1 MSTTP
6 RTLYDKLWDAH
17 AVSQGAD
24 GTTQIYI
31 DRVIL
36 HEVSSAQ
43 AFSGLQKE
51 GRDIWNARSVFAVAD
66 HQVPTT
72 DRALGMAGFTD
83 ETARLQ
89 VQTLDDNCDS
99 YGIDQFKL
107 NDKRQGIVHVVGP
120 EQGISL
126 PGMTVVCG
134 DSHTST
140 HGALAAL
147 AQGIGSSE
155 LEHVLSTQCLLQQK
169 CRNLQVDVEGSLPL
183 GVTAKDLALHI
194 IGLLGIA
201 GGTGYAI
208 EYTGGA
214 VRGLDMSG
222 RFTLCNM
229 TIEAGARTGL
239 IAYDS
244 VTEAYVRKRP
254 RAPTGNQWK
263 QARNHWRA
271 TLHSDPGA
279 HFDRKVKIRARDIEP
294 MVTWGTKP
302 DQVVT
307 IDGKVPQLA
316 EAANAV
322 QRADWEKAL
331 AYMDLQ
337 PGQPLIGLP
346 IDQVF
351 IGSCT
356 NSRIEDLR
364 AAAAVAR
371 GRKRAA
377 RVTRVLV
384 VPGSGLVKAQAEA
397 EGLHRVFLQAGFEW
411 REAGCSMCNAMNPDQ
426 LAPGERCASTSNRNF
441 ESRQGYRGRTH
452 LVSPAMAAAA
462 AVSGHLIDVR
472 QLAVGHCWTNLPPI

>member
-1 MSTTP
+1 MSAAATP
-6 RTLYDKLWDAH
+6 KTLYDKLWDAH
-17 AVSQGAD
+17 VVSQTAD
-24 GTTQIYI
+24 GTSLLYI

-51 GRDIWNARSVFAVAD
+51 GRGLWRASSVFAVAD

-72 DRALGMAGFTD
+72 GRALGMAGFSD

-89 VQTLDDNCDS
+89 VQTLDDNCDR

-107 NDKRQGIVHVVGP
+107 NDPRQGIVHIVGP

-147 AQGIGSSE
+147 AQGIGSTE

-169 CRNLQVDVEGSLPL
+169 CRNLRVDVEGWLPL

-194 IGLLGIA
+194 IRLLGIA

-208 EYTGGA
+208 EYTGEA
-214 VRGLDMSG
+214 VRALDMAG

-239 IAYDS
+239 IAFDS

-254 RAPTGNQWK
+254 RAPTGAGWK
-263 QARNHWRA
+263 QASAHWRK
-271 TLHSDPGA
+271 TLHSDSGA
-279 HFDRKVKIRARDIEP
+279 HFDRTLRIKARSILP
-294 MVTWGTKP
+294 LVTWGTKP
-302 DQVVT
+302 DQVT
-307 IDGKVPQLA
+307 AINGCVPQLSQA
-316 EAANAV
+316 RNAV
-322 QRADWEKAL
+322 ERADWEKAL
-331 AYMDLQ
+331 DYMDLQ
-337 PGQPLIGLP
+337 PGQALAGLP

-364 AAAAVAR
+364 AVAAVVR

-377 RVTRVLV
+377 RVARVLV

-397 EGLHRVFLQAGFEW
+397 EGLHQVFLDAGFEW

-441 ESRQGYRGRTH
+441 EGRQGYRGRTH
-452 LVSPAMAAAA
+452 LLSPAMAAAA
-462 AVSGHLIDVR
+462 AISGYLTDVR
-472 QLAVGHCWTNLPPI
+472 ELATGHH

>member
-1 MSTTP
+1 MTAP

-17 AVSQGAD
+17 VVSQRAD
-24 GTTQIYI
+24 GNTLLYI

-36 HEVSSAQ
+36 HEVTSAQ
-43 AFSGLQKE
+43 AFSGLQKDQRSLWR
-51 GRDIWNARSVFAVAD
+51 RDSHFAVAD

-72 DRALGMAGFTD
+72 GRAQGMAGFTD
-83 ETARLQ
+83 ATARLQ
-89 VQTLDDNCDS
+89 VQTLDDNCDQ

-107 NDKRQGIVHVVGP
+107 NDRRQGIVHVVGP

-140 HGALAAL
+140 HGALATL

-155 LEHVLSTQCLLQQK
+155 LEHVFASQCLLQQK
-169 CRNLQVDVEGSLPL
+169 CSNLRIEVTGALSA

-194 IGLLGIA
+194 IGVLGIA
-201 GGTGYAI
+201 GGTGCAI
-208 EYTGGA
+208 EYGGDA
-214 VRGLDMSG
+214 VRALDMSG

-239 IAYDS
+239 IAYDAT
-244 VTEAYVRKRP
+244 TEAYVQRRP
-254 RAPTGNQWK
+254 RAPRGEAWQ
-263 QARNHWRA
+263 QASAHWRA
-271 TLHSDPGA
+271 TLHSDPDA
-279 HFDRKVKIRARDIEP
+279 RFDRTVTINADDIVP
-294 MVTWGTKP
+294 LVSWGTKP
-302 DQVVT
+302 DQVVP
-307 IDGKVPQLA
+307 IHGCVPQLS
-316 EAANAV
+316 EARSAV

-331 AYMDLQ
+331 DYMGLQ
-337 PGQPLIGLP
+337 AGQAMTDIA

-364 AAAAVAR
+364 AAAAVVR
-371 GRKRAA
+371 GRSRAA

-384 VPGSGLVKAQAEA
+384 VPGSGLIKAQAEA
-397 EGLHRVFLQAGFEW
+397 EGLDKVFLDAGFEW

-441 ESRQGYRGRTH
+441 EGRQGYRGRTH
-452 LVSPAMAAAA
+452 LLSPAMAAAA

-472 QLAVGHCWTNLPPI
+472 RLAP

>member
-1 MSTTP
+1 MSTAA

-17 AVSQGAD
+17 VVSRRDD
-24 GTTQIYI
+24 GTTLLYI

-43 AFSGLQKE
+43 AFSGLEKD
-51 GRDIWNARSVFAVAD
+51 GRALWQPRRLFAVAD

-72 DRALGMAGFTD
+72 DRARGMAGFTD
-83 ETARLQ
+83 ATARLQ
-89 VQTLDDNCDS
+89 VQTLDDNCARH
-99 YGIDQFKL
+99 GVAQFRL
-107 NDKRQGIVHVVGP
+107 DDLRQGIVHVVAP

-155 LEHVLSTQCLLQQK
+155 LEHAMATQCLLQQT
-169 CRNLQVDVEGSLPL
+169 CRTLRVEVSGALGL

-194 IGLLGIA
+194 IGRLGVA

-214 VRGLDMSG
+214 VRALDMAG

-239 IAYDS
+239 IGYDAI
-244 VTEAYVRKRP
+244 TEAYVQARP
-254 RAPTGNQWK
+254 QAPKGAAWK
-263 QARNHWRA
+263 QASAEWRA
-271 TLHSDPGA
+271 TLHSDPDA
-279 HFDRKVKIRARDIEP
+279 HFDQTLHVDAAEVQP
-294 MVTWGTKP
+294 LVTWGTKP
-302 DQVVT
+302 DQVIA
-307 IDGKVPQLA
+307 IDGRVPHPA
-316 EAANAV
+316 SAASAV
-322 QRADWEKAL
+322 QRSDWEQAL

-337 PGQPLIGLP
+337 PGQPLAGLAV
-346 IDQVF
+346 DQVF

-371 GRKRAA
+371 GRRKAD
-377 RVTRVLV
+377 RVGRVLV

-397 EGLHRVFLQAGFEW
+397 EGLHEVFLAAGFEW
-411 REAGCSMCNAMNPDQ
+411 REAGCSMCNAMNPDY
-426 LAPGERCASTSNRNF
+426 LLPGERCASTSNRNF

-462 AVSGHLIDVR
+462 AVTGHFIDVR
-472 QLAVGHCWTNLPPI
+472 TLTAQ